1 MAEASKK
8 RNVLSLQE
16 KQIILE
22 SYDKL
27 PKMSQR
33 IAAVLLK
40 ISQPL
45 VFKILKNRS
54 GIEISALTN

>member
-8 RNVLSLQE
+8 RKVLSLQE

-22 SYDKL
+22 WYDKL

-45 VFKILKNRS
+45 LCKILKQIRH
-54 GIEISALTN
+54 